1 MTITNKAIL
10 AHEFLTDM
18 YNDQYF
24 PKHCVDLVKDVLLKL
39 CQTIEEKS
47 PQNLDQLYLITEVS
61 TEEINDLCD
70 VFDEADSE
78 IETVARESIGQD
90 FTFIAHSYGFI
101 EADHEM
107 LISGRDW

>member
-1 MTITNKAIL
+1 MAIFNQSIL
-10 AHEFLTDM
+10 DHDFLQDM
-18 YNDQYF
+18 YNDGYF
-24 PKHCVDLVKDVLLKL
+24 PDNCVDLVKEVLLKL
-39 CQTIEEKS
+39 CQSIEDEVPKT
-47 PQNLDQLYLITEVS
+47 LEELYQLTDVA

-70 VFDEADSE
+70 VFEEADSE
-78 IETVARESIGQD
+78 IETVARETISQD